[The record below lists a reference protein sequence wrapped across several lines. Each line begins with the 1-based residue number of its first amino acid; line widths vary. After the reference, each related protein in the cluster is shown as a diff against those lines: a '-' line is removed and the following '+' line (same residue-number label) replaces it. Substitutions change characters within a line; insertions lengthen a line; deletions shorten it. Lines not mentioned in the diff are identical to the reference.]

1 MADLARH
8 VTAASCQIKAK
19 APHKAGLHSDD
30 VARGQHTQAI
40 MPGLSLLSD
49 R

>member
-1 MADLARH
+1 MADLMRQ

-30 VARGQHTQAI
+30 AARRQHTQAI
-40 MPGLSLLSD
+40 TLGL
-49 R
+49 